1 MAGDTVI
8 TVIGNITGDPELR
21 FTPSGAAVANFT
33 VASTPRTFDRQSNEW
48 KDGETL
54 FMRCSVWRDAAENVA
69 ESLPA
74 GTRVIVS
81 GRLKSR
87 SYETK
92 EGEKRTVVEMEVDEV
107 GPSLRY
113 ATAKVTQHPARQR
126 RRWRR
131 LRWPAGRRRPAV
143 AAASRRWPSAAATRG
158 PPARRPPA
166 ARAPQGGGQ
175 QGGWGNA
182 PSLRRAPVLVQRRR
196 LARSAPHGAVL
207 RRDRPHRS
215 GQLRQTPSRGA
226 HSGLSQKESTTM
238 AKPVV
243 RKPKKKANP
252 LKAAKVENIDY
263 KDTALLRKFISDR
276 GKIRARRV
284 TGVSVQEQ
292 RLIATAVKNAR
303 EMALL
308 PYSSSAR

>member
-1 MAGDTVI
+1 MT
-8 TVIGNITGDPELR
+8 PSLR

-69 ESLPA
+69 ESLQR
-74 GTRVIVS
+74 GTRVIVT

-92 EGEKRTVVEMEVDEV
+92 EGEKRTVIEMDVDEV
-107 GPSLRY
+107 GPSMKY
-113 ATAKVTQHPARQR
+113 ATAKVNKT
-126 RRWRR
+126 
-131 LRWPAGRRRPAV
+131 
-143 AAASRRWPSAAATRG
+143 SRGGGGGGFGGDQGGSGQSDPWATG
-158 PPARRPPA
+158 GS
-166 ARAPQGGGQ
+166 APQGGGGQ
-175 QGGWGNA
+175 GGQQGGWNQQGGGAPAAPQQGSQGQQGGQGGWGNA
-182 PSLRRAPVLVQRRR
+182 PAYDEPPS
-196 LARSAPHGAVL
+196 
-207 RRDRPHRS
+207 DRHTHHRS
-215 GQLRQTPSRGA
+215 TPSLGDQGSSA
-226 HSGLSQKESTTM
+226 EPAQQKESTTM

-292 RLIATAVKNAR
+292 RLIANAVKNAR

-308 PYSSSAR
+308 PYSRLVPLTRDPADKGEPEP